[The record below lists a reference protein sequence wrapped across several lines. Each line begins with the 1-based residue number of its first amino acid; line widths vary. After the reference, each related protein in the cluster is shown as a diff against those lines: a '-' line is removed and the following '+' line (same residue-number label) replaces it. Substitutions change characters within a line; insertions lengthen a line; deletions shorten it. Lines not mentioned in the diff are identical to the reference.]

1 MFSHEQHIHAYLGSI
16 FEIMRSFNICRNKI
30 MQDASLAK
38 CPLCSPLPV
47 DYSESD
53 EIAQL
58 KVKHIFSIA
67 PWCQSVSLNS
77 VHKL

>member
-30 MQDASLAK
+30 MQDAFLAK
-38 CPLCSPLPV
+38 CPLCSHLPV
-47 DYSESD
+47 DCPESD

-58 KVKHIFSIA
+58 KENTY
-67 PWCQSVSLNS
+67 SVLGSDAK
-77 VHKL
+77 VCH